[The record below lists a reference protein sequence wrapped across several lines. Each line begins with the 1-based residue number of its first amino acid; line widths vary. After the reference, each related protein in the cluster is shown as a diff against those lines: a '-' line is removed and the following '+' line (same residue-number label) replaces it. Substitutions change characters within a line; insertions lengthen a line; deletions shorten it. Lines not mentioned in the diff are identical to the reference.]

1 MEVAK
6 EILRIIKATAREFIP
21 DSEVML
27 FGSKAR
33 GESHSDSDYDILVIT
48 SEDIS
53 TKAKFP
59 LRTSIRVALLKKG
72 IRSDILIQGKNEIE
86 RKKKLPGHI
95 IKNIFKEAIML

>member
-1 MEVAK
+1 LEDVK
-6 EILRIIKATAREFIP
+6 EILRIIKDTAGEFIP

-33 GESHSDSDYDILVIT
+33 GDSNSDSDYDILIIT
-48 SEDIS
+48 SQDLS

-86 RKKKLPGHI
+86 RKKKLPGHF
-95 IKNIFKEAIML
+95 IKNIFNEAIML

>member
-1 MEVAK
+1 MEVEK
-6 EILRIIKATAREFIP
+6 EIISIIKATAGEFIP
-21 DSEVML
+21 DAEVML

-33 GESHSDSDYDILVIT
+33 GDSNSESDYDILIIT
-48 SEDIS
+48 PQDLS

-86 RKKKLPGHI
+86 KKKKLPGHV
-95 IKNIFKEAIML
+95 IKNIFNEAILL